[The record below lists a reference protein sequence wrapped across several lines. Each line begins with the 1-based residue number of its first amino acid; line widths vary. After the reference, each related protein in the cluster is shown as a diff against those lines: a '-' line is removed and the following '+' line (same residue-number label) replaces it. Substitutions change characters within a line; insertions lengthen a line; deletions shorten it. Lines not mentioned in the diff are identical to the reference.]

1 MSKSNSR
8 TFNTLSFCWEPGIR
22 MQFIFVEEND
32 FPFLNVR
39 AETNQASDGKSPH
52 STETEGTSQA
62 QASYNARLC
71 DACEVI
77 CAPSVSCLIVADNF
91 INGLQKCLKD
101 EMIDLKIKIEG
112 GFSKTVEGYYLYK
125 QFRSLVVGHGYN
137 VDETYESSLQSPE
150 NSKIDPYINL
160 VWRVNMTFLS
170 LQNKYSSSEYKM
182 VVVFVDKCLESVLKN
197 AYFMPL
203 APLEPRISPV
213 GDPSLDAE
221 KKEE

>member
-91 INGLQKCLKD
+91 ING
-101 EMIDLKIKIEG
+101 

-182 VVVFVDKCLESVLKN
+182 VIVFVDKCLESVLKN